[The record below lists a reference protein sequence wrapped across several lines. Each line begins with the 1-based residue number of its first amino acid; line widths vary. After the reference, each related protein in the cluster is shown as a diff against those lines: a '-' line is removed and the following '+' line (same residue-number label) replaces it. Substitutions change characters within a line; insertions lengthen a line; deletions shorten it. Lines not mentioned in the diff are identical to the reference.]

1 MGSVIDQ
8 KDEPMLVMEFMEYG
22 SLYDLLHN
30 DTIAV
35 DGELIFPILQ
45 DIARGARFLHAAD
58 PKIIH
63 GDLKAANV
71 LVDGRFRAKIAD
83 FGLSAK
89 KKVLG
94 ATGTPYWM
102 APELLRRESGNTAMS
117 DVFSFGI
124 ILFELYSRKDPYYGE
139 NPAHVLDQI
148 VDVKINKRPAVP
160 EGCPTRI
167 AEIMKECL
175 EGNPDKRPTFE
186 EIDKRVMRL
195 DSENV
200 EPENVHFGH
209 RLKKKSSTINEQ
221 DLIHQVFPKH
231 VAKALLEG
239 RRLEPDRAEMATM
252 FFSDIVGFTI
262 ISSILSPEQVS
273 DLLDR
278 LYLKFDELSVK
289 HDVFKLETIGDAFVG
304 ICNLVKDQSDDHA
317 KRVVEF
323 AIECVKAAAETPIL
337 CEDPSMGAVRIRV
350 GIHCG
355 PVVARV
361 VGSRNPRYC
370 VFGDTVN
377 TTARMESHSLPMKIH
392 CSDRASQ
399 VLKAQAPGIKL
410 ISRGLINIKGKGEMG
425 TFFVSH
431 HDRYVVPDKEFLPQS
446 IKPFTSNIVASTPL
460 ESSVPEKKENGNGRQ
475 SSSSDDGYEEFLRS
489 LKA

>member
-1 MGSVIDQ
+1 
-8 KDEPMLVMEFMEYG
+8 
-22 SLYDLLHN
+22 
-30 DTIAV
+30 
-35 DGELIFPILQ
+35 
-45 DIARGARFLHAAD
+45 
-58 PKIIH
+58 
-63 GDLKAANV
+63 
-71 LVDGRFRAKIAD
+71 
-83 FGLSAK
+83 
-89 KKVLG
+89 
-94 ATGTPYWM
+94 
-102 APELLRRESGNTAMS
+102 
-117 DVFSFGI
+117 
-124 ILFELYSRKDPYYGE
+124 
-139 NPAHVLDQI
+139 
-148 VDVKINKRPAVP
+148 
-160 EGCPTRI
+160 
-167 AEIMKECL
+167 
-175 EGNPDKRPTFE
+175 
-186 EIDKRVMRL
+186 
-195 DSENV
+195 
-200 EPENVHFGH
+200 
-209 RLKKKSSTINEQ
+209 
-221 DLIHQVFPKH
+221 
-231 VAKALLEG
+231 
-239 RRLEPDRAEMATM
+239 M

-262 ISSILSPEQVS
+262 ISSKLSPEQVS

-323 AIECVKAAAETPIL
+323 AMECVKAAAETPIL

-425 TFFVSH
+425 TFFVS
-431 HDRYVVPDKEFLPQS
+431 VPDKEFLPQS

-460 ESSVPEKKENGNGRQ
+460 ESSVPEKKENGNGQR
-475 SSSSDDGYEEFLRS
+475 SPPSDDYEEFLRS